1 MFGYLF
7 SPVRCLEE
15 SHKSEKGPY
24 YNLGPDICP
33 PGQRMD
39 KLKYASKDKPRIM
52 IVYSRESLAM
62 LYLPS
67 NS

>member
-33 PGQRMD
+33 AGQRMD
-39 KLKYASKDKPRIM
+39 KMPPKINP
-52 IVYSRESLAM
+52 ES
-62 LYLPS
+62 
-67 NS
+67 